1 MRQANRQI
9 RFSLALAAAMT
20 AAVAASAA
28 FTGFAAHAAD
38 APAAD
43 DSAQRPVLW
52 VTAKAEHAGLL
63 NFAGSVQP
71 RLSTNLAFRTL
82 GQVISRHVEVG
93 DIVKQGDVLMEL
105 DPLALQFALRG
116 ARADLRSAQA
126 LLDNAVT
133 VEKRKQILVA
143 SKSISQ
149 AELDLAQQGLISA
162 QANVDK
168 EQASLDKAQ
177 QQLGY
182 ATLTA
187 DFDGVITAST
197 ADVGQTVAAGMTVLT
212 LARLDQRDAI
222 VDVPQALLAPVRAT
236 PEIDVDLQLDPKV
249 TARGT
254 LREISPEADATTRTY
269 RIKIAIDEAPEAFRL
284 GSVVT
289 VRFSTNDGLE
299 VIRLPKPSIFEKDGK
314 DYVWLIDAAG
324 HKIAMKEI
332 KIDPQT
338 KTLPLVRVLSGVERG
353 DRVVAAG
360 VDELKDGQTIR
371 LGQER
376 RT

>member
-1 MRQANRQI
+1 MRQANRHI
-9 RFSLALAAAMT
+9 RSATAMIMATAIALGASL
-20 AAVAASAA
+20 AASAA
-28 FTGFAAHAAD
+28 LGAED
-38 APAAD
+38 GE
-43 DSAQRPVLW
+43 QRPVLW

-71 RLSTNLAFRTL
+71 RISTNLAFRTL
-82 GQVISRHVEVG
+82 GQVITRNVQVG

-126 LLDNAVT
+126 QLDNAVT

-182 ATLTA
+182 ATLRA

-222 VDVPQALLAPVRAT
+222 VDVPQALMAPVRTT
-236 PEIDVDLQLDPKV
+236 PEIDVDLQLDPNA

-254 LREISPEADATTRTY
+254 IREISPEADPTTRTY
-269 RIKIAIDEAPEAFRL
+269 RIKIAIDNAPEAFRL

-289 VRFSTNDGLE
+289 VRFSTNDGME
-299 VIRLPKPSIFEKDGK
+299 VIRLPNSSILQKDGK
-314 DYVWLIDAAG
+314 DYVWLIDHAG
-324 HKIAMKEI
+324 HQIAMKEI

-338 KTLPLVRVLSGVERG
+338 RTLPLVRVLSGVERG

-360 VDELKDGQTIR
+360 IDDLKDGQTIR

>member
-1 MRQANRQI
+1 MRQANRHI
-9 RFSLALAAAMT
+9 RHALAVTMAAAMALGASLMASAALAA
-20 AAVAASAA
+20 
-28 FTGFAAHAAD
+28 
-38 APAAD
+38 D
-43 DSAQRPVLW
+43 DGKQRPVLW

-71 RLSTNLAFRTL
+71 RISTNLAFRTL
-82 GQVISRHVEVG
+82 GQVITRNVQVG

-116 ARADLRSAQA
+116 AKADLRSANAQF
-126 LLDNAVT
+126 DNAQA
-133 VEKRKQILVA
+133 VEKRKQILV
-143 SKSISQ
+143 SSNSTSQ

-168 EQASLDKAQ
+168 AQASLDKVE

-182 ATLTA
+182 ATLKA

-222 VDVPQALLAPVRAT
+222 VDVPQALLAPVKST

-254 LREISPEADATTRTY
+254 LREISPQADPTTRTY
-269 RIKIAIDEAPEAFRL
+269 RIKIAIDSAPEAFRL

-299 VIRLPKPSIFEKDGK
+299 VIRLPKSSIFQKDGK
-314 DYVWLIDAAG
+314 DYVWLIDKAG
-324 HKIAMKEI
+324 QKIAMREI
-332 KIDPQT
+332 KVDPKT
-338 KTLPLVRVLSGVERG
+338 MTLPLVRVLSGVERG

-360 VDELKDGQTIR
+360 VDDLKDGQTIR